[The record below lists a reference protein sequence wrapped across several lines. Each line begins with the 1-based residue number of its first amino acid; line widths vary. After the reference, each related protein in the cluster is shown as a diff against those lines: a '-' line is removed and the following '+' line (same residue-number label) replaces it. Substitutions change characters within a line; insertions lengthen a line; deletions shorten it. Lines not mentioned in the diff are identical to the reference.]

1 MNPNSWQF
9 NRQELNAIPLSLHT
23 PTQRLD
29 WGRRLYRFDISGQG
43 YWLKY
48 QLQSEQQALIDGF
61 ATELSFYQQGLAMPK
76 KSKFLVE
83 AQILQNFTLA
93 PEQVGTVLILKDLPH
108 LLTQAASQLS
118 LDHVIHIFF
127 KMLNA
132 VDELHQFGWIHA
144 DLKASHFLLDG
155 SICKLIDFEQSQRIG
170 EISCQKALTATP
182 RYMAPELF
190 HGEAKTVQTD
200 LYALGIILLEWLTD
214 QRLQAASYQDWAYL
228 HCQFLKIALPE
239 PFQGF
244 SPLLHGLL
252 AKQKSQR
259 WQNIMAAKR
268 CLMTEIE

>member
-9 NRQELNAIPLSLHT
+9 DRQELNTLELSLHT
-23 PTQRLD
+23 QTQRLG
-29 WGRRLYRFDISGQG
+29 WGRKLYRFEVAGQG

-48 QLQSEQQALIDGF
+48 QSVSEHIVLINGF
-61 ATELSFYQQGLAMPK
+61 DAELSFYQHVLAMPQLP
-76 KSKFLVE
+76 KFLPEV
-83 AQILQNFTLA
+83 QILENFQLHL
-93 PEQVGTVLILKDLPH
+93 EQVKVALILKNVQS
-108 LLTQAASQLS
+108 LLMTNCRQLS
-118 LDHVIHIFF
+118 RDHVIHIIF

-132 VDELHQFGWIHA
+132 VEELHQMGWIHA
-144 DLKASHFLLDG
+144 DLKPSHFLLDG
-155 SICKLIDFEQSQRIG
+155 STCKLIDFEQSQRIG
-170 EISCQKALTATP
+170 EISCQKTLTATP

-228 HCQFLKIALPE
+228 HCQSLNIVLPE
-239 PFQGF
+239 PFWCF
-244 SPLLHGLL
+244 SPLLKGLL

-259 WQNIMAAKR
+259 WQNVMTAKR

>member
-1 MNPNSWQF
+1 MANP
-9 NRQELNAIPLSLHT
+9 R
-23 PTQRLD
+23 
-29 WGRRLYRFDISGQG
+29 
-43 YWLKY
+43 
-48 QLQSEQQALIDGF
+48 
-61 ATELSFYQQGLAMPK
+61 
-76 KSKFLVE
+76 
-83 AQILQNFTLA
+83 
-93 PEQVGTVLILKDLPH
+93 
-108 LLTQAASQLS
+108 QLS
-118 LDHVIHIFF
+118 RDHVIHIIF

-132 VDELHQFGWIHA
+132 VEELHQMGWIHA

-155 SICKLIDFEQSQRIG
+155 STCKLIDFEQSQRIG

-190 HGEAKTVQTD
+190 HGKAKTVQTD

-214 QRLQAASYQDWAYL
+214 QRLQASSYQDWAYL

-259 WQNIMAAKR
+259 WQNTMAAKR

>member
-1 MNPNSWQF
+1 M
-9 NRQELNAIPLSLHT
+9 AIT
-23 PTQRLD
+23 R
-29 WGRRLYRFDISGQG
+29 
-43 YWLKY
+43 
-48 QLQSEQQALIDGF
+48 
-61 ATELSFYQQGLAMPK
+61 
-76 KSKFLVE
+76 
-83 AQILQNFTLA
+83 
-93 PEQVGTVLILKDLPH
+93 
-108 LLTQAASQLS
+108 QLS
-118 LDHVIHIFF
+118 RDHVIHIIF

-132 VDELHQFGWIHA
+132 VEELHQMGWIHA

-170 EISCQKALTATP
+170 EISCKKALTATP

-228 HCQFLKIALPE
+228 HCQSLNIALPE

-244 SPLLHGLL
+244 SPLLQGLL

-268 CLMTEIE
+268 CFITEIE